1 MPSID
6 HPTSIVDIMS
16 KFLKQTVADLKLSR
30 ADHEKMLQIGIDFRK
45 RSDETK
51 QVFLRDEALKVLS
64 KIVRKTKLRAHQIG
78 IHPGNRDT
86 EKMTSSGVWLRGGKI
101 IQSGFSYEAIG
112 KLYAF
117 EDHPTHRHI
126 AKHTMDVTQSDEF
139 ADYDENEWIVGPTN
153 WTHSNQFVLM
163 VAKRAKCSDPNVPT
177 IDGHID
183 SDKILNDPTNSRL
196 SEYLN
201 EGVTATV
208 FPYWVEE
215 TYEWMPELFQS
226 ASNQEQQVQEGS
238 GFSGE

>member
-1 MPSID
+1 M
-6 HPTSIVDIMS
+6 MS
-16 KFLKQTVADLKLSR
+16 KLNQNVAMQRLPQI
-30 ADHEKMLQIGIDFRK
+30 DHEKMLQIGIDFRK
-45 RSDETK
+45 RSDDTK
-51 QVFLRDEALKVLS
+51 QVFLRDEALRCLS
-64 KIVRKTKLRAHQIG
+64 KVVRKMNLRAHQIG

-86 EKMTSSGVWLRGGKI
+86 EKMTSRGVWLRGGKI
-101 IQSGFSYEAIG
+101 IQSGFSFEAMG

-126 AKHTMDVTQSDEF
+126 AKHTMSVTQSDEF

-153 WTHSNQFVLM
+153 WSHSNQFARM
-163 VAKRAKCSDPNVPT
+163 VGSRTKCFDPNVPC

-183 SDKILNDPTNSRL
+183 SDKILNDPMNIRL

-201 EGVTATV
+201 DGVVALV
-208 FPYWVEE
+208 FPFWVEV

-238 GFSGE
+238 GFNDV